1 MPITVVDHEVPRQ
14 VMAVVT
20 GDVGLTEIMAFVAAA
35 RAGECRNW
43 AFLFDFDTSGVG
55 IDLSSAE
62 VQSVANFAAAEFQK
76 SPIGPVAF
84 IASDIAAFG
93 MSRMYQAYSSASGRT
108 NVGVFK
114 TLEEAQRWL
123 SRLK

>member
-1 MPITVVDHEVPRQ
+1 MPITIVDHGVPRQ

-20 GDVGLTEIMAFVAAA
+20 GEGRVTEIMAFVAAA
-35 RAGECRNW
+35 RAGECRSW
-43 AFLFDFDTSGVG
+43 AFIFNFDPSGAV

-62 VQSVANFAAAEFQK
+62 VQSVANYAAAEFQK

-84 IASDIAAFG
+84 ITSDVATFG

-114 TLEEAQRWL
+114 TADEAQRWL
-123 SRLK
+123 SQTR